1 MNEVLEVPITEAREE
16 ITDVA
21 EKVES
26 NAAPEGT
33 ECVEQDTP
41 VQDEVV
47 ATEVAELVTP
57 VQDEVIP
64 IEVAEQAA
72 PVADEVIPI
81 EVVDQVTPVDEEVAQ
96 DQESVAVNA

>member
-57 VQDEVIP
+57 VQEEFILNDVVEQVTPVQDEVI
-64 IEVAEQAA
+64 AT
-72 PVADEVIPI
+72 
-81 EVVDQVTPVDEEVAQ
+81 EVVDQVTPVDEEMARDEV
-96 DQESVAVNA
+96 SVAVNT

>member
-33 ECVEQDTP
+33 ELVEQDSPVHDAVILTDVVEQATP
-41 VQDEVV
+41 VQDEVIPS
-47 ATEVAELVTP
+47 EVVKQVTP
-57 VQDEVIP
+57 VQDEVI
-64 IEVAEQAA
+64 AT
-72 PVADEVIPI
+72 
-81 EVVDQVTPVDEEVAQ
+81 EVVDQVTPVDEEMAR
-96 DQESVAVNA
+96 DEESVAVNA

>member
-33 ECVEQDTP
+33 ELVEQDSP
-41 VQDEVV
+41 VQNEVISS
-47 ATEVAELVTP
+47 EVAELITP
-57 VQDEVIP
+57 VQDEVI
-64 IEVAEQAA
+64 AT
-72 PVADEVIPI
+72 
-81 EVVDQVTPVDEEVAQ
+81 EVVDQVTPVDEEMAR
-96 DQESVAVNA
+96 DEESVAVNA